1 MNKIETRWLDYARDV
16 LMRSGGA
23 MNCCVSGDT
32 DRVSRW
38 PGYLGPEYANG
49 RVLFVGAVHNQEGMD
64 SAPGI
69 PEIGAAA
76 KEWIRG
82 DRSDSEYLALLR
94 AEYPATV
101 EYGGRHG
108 ASVFAKFA
116 SIRANLT
123 ISLEQSATT
132 NIAKCTAVTGSTKY
146 GESILACPMRF
157 PLADLISRLDPVL
170 VFIACNDSK
179 ARLTDVENTSSR
191 RVYRFHQRNS
201 LEYATGRR
209 LEVWLP
215 EAAAFYR
222 AARRPVTTNVTGQA
236 KPAVKVCRP

>member
-1 MNKIETRWLDYARDV
+1 MNQTEDLWLDYAREV
-16 LMRSGGA
+16 LTRGGGA

-69 PEIGAAA
+69 PKIGAAA
-76 KEWIRG
+76 VEWIRG

-94 AEYPATV
+94 AEYPAAI

-108 ASVFAKFA
+108 SSVFAKFA
-116 SIRANLT
+116 SIRANLS

-146 GESILACPMRF
+146 GESIIACPMRF
-157 PLADLISRLDPVL
+157 PLTDLISRLDPVL

-179 ARLTDVENTSSR
+179 ARLTRVESTSTR
-191 RVYRFHQRNS
+191 RAYRFHQRNS
-201 LEYATGRR
+201 IEYKTGRR

-215 EAAAFYR
+215 EAVAFYR
-222 AARRPVTTNVTGQA
+222 EAMKRTL
-236 KPAVKVCRP
+236 